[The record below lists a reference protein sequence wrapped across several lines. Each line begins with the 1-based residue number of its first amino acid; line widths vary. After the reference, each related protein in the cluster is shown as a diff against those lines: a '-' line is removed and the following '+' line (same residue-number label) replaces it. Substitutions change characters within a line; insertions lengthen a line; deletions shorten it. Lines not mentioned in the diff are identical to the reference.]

1 MDGCVFYYKKH
12 LNPIKKGKKERKREG
27 EEGKDGEEREEGNKE
42 REQDDKRYD
51 KRINQKL

>member
-27 EEGKDGEEREEGNKE
+27 EEGKDGEEREEGKKE
-42 REQDDKRYD
+42 E
-51 KRINQKL
+51 